1 MSENG
6 PSEPNPRE
14 ALLQMVNACMISQAL
29 YVVAKLGVA
38 DLLADG
44 PKSSDEI
51 AKAVDCHPP
60 SVYRVLRSVAGVGV
74 FAEGED
80 GRFELTPMGDLLRSD
95 TEDSVQGWTI
105 IRGEPFV
112 WRPWGEILTSV
123 KTGGSAFNHV
133 FGKGPF
139 DYLGENQDV
148 ARMFD
153 IAMRSI
159 SHGKYEAVA
168 EAYDF
173 SGVETLVDVGGG
185 NGGMMTAI
193 LKANTRLKG
202 TIAELPHVVEHAKER
217 IAEAGLTERCE
228 CVPVDMFE
236 SVPASDA
243 YILGNVIHDWDDER
257 SITIL
262 SNCRKAMPDDG
273 RVLLVELVLTPGNEF
288 HLGKLIDVEMLVM
301 TDGGLE
307 RTEAG
312 YQKLFESAGLRL
324 HAVHETP
331 TPWSIVEAR
340 MG

>member
-1 MSENG
+1 MSEHG
-6 PSEPNPRE
+6 PNESPRE
-14 ALLQMVNACMISQAL
+14 ALLQMVNSYMISQAL
-29 YVVAKLGVA
+29 YVVAKLGIA

-44 PKSSDEI
+44 PKSADEI
-51 AKAVDCHPP
+51 AAVVDCHPP
-60 SVYRVLRSVAGVGV
+60 SVYRVLRSVAAVGV

-80 GRFELTPMGDLLRSD
+80 GRFELTPMGDLLKSD
-95 TEDSVQGWTI
+95 TEGSLQGWTI

-112 WRPWGEILTSV
+112 WRPWGEILHSV
-123 KTGGSAFNHV
+123 KTGRSAFGHV
-133 FGKGPF
+133 FEQPAF
-139 DYLGENQDV
+139 DYLGENQDD
-148 ARMFD
+148 ARLFD
-153 IAMRSI
+153 NAMRSI
-159 SHGKYEAVA
+159 SHGKFEALA

-173 SGVETLVDVGGG
+173 SGVKTLVDVGGG

-193 LKANTRLKG
+193 LKANTHLKG
-202 TIAELPHVVEHAKER
+202 TIAELPHVVDHATER
-217 IAEAGLTERCE
+217 MEEAGLSERCE

-243 YILGNVIHDWDDER
+243 YIMGNVIHDWDDER

-262 SNCRKAMPDDG
+262 SNCRKAMRDDG
-273 RVLLVELVLTPGNEF
+273 RVLLVEMVLTPGNEF
-288 HLGKLIDVEMLVM
+288 HLGKLVDIEMLVM

-340 MG
+340 VH

>member
-1 MSENG
+1 MSEHDPNA
-6 PSEPNPRE
+6 PNPRE
-14 ALLQMVNACMISQAL
+14 ALLQMVNSYMISQAL
-29 YVVAKLGVA
+29 YVVAKLGIA

-44 PKSSDEI
+44 PKSADEI
-51 AKAVDCHPP
+51 AAVVDCHPP
-60 SVYRVLRSVAGVGV
+60 SVYRVLRSVAAVGV

-80 GRFELTPMGDLLRSD
+80 GRFELTPMGDLLKSD
-95 TEDSVQGWTI
+95 TEGSLQGWTV

-112 WRPWGEILTSV
+112 WRPWGEILHSV
-123 KTGGSAFNHV
+123 KTGRSAFGHV
-133 FGKGPF
+133 FEQPAF
-139 DYLGENQDV
+139 DYLGENQDD
-148 ARMFD
+148 ARLFD
-153 IAMRSI
+153 NAMRSI
-159 SHGKYEAVA
+159 SHGKFEALA

-173 SGVETLVDVGGG
+173 SGVKTLVDVGGG

-193 LKANTRLKG
+193 LKANTHLKG
-202 TIAELPHVVEHAKER
+202 TIAELPHVVDHATER
-217 IAEAGLTERCE
+217 MEEAGLTERCE

-243 YILGNVIHDWDDER
+243 YIMGNVIHDWDDER

-262 SNCRKAMPDDG
+262 SNCRKAMRDDG
-273 RVLLVELVLTPGNEF
+273 RVLLVEMVLTPGNEF
-288 HLGKLIDVEMLVM
+288 HLGKLVDIEMLVM

-340 MG
+340 VH

>member
-1 MSENG
+1 MSEHDPNA
-6 PSEPNPRE
+6 PNPRE
-14 ALLQMVNACMISQAL
+14 ALLQMVNSYMISQAL
-29 YVVAKLGVA
+29 YVVAKLGIA

-44 PKSSDEI
+44 PKSADEI
-51 AKAVDCHPP
+51 AAVVDCHPP
-60 SVYRVLRSVAGVGV
+60 SVYRVLRSVAAVGV

-80 GRFELTPMGDLLRSD
+80 GRFELTPMGDLLKSD
-95 TEDSVQGWTI
+95 TEGSLQGWTV

-112 WRPWGEILTSV
+112 WRPWGEILHSV
-123 KTGGSAFNHV
+123 KTGRSAFGHV
-133 FGKGPF
+133 FEKPAF
-139 DYLGENQDV
+139 DYLGENQDD
-148 ARMFD
+148 ARLFD
-153 IAMRSI
+153 NAMRSI
-159 SHGKYEAVA
+159 SHGKFEALA

-173 SGVETLVDVGGG
+173 SGVKTLVDVGGG

-193 LKANTRLKG
+193 LKANTHLKG
-202 TIAELPHVVEHAKER
+202 TIAELPHVVDHATER
-217 IAEAGLTERCE
+217 MEEAGLTERCE

-243 YILGNVIHDWDDER
+243 YIMGNVIHDWDDER

-262 SNCRKAMPDDG
+262 SNCRKAMRDDG
-273 RVLLVELVLTPGNEF
+273 RVLLVEMVLTPGNEF
-288 HLGKLIDVEMLVM
+288 HLGKLVDIEMLVM

-340 MG
+340 VH